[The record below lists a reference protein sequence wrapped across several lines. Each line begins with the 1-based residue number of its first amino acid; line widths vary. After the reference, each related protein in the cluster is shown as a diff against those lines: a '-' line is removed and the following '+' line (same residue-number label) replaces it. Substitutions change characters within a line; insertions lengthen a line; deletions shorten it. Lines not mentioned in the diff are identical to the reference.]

1 MLEKIREGSQGV
13 IAKSILVLVILS
25 FAFAGISSYLGT
37 TTEAPAATVN
47 GEEISKAEFD
57 QAYQNERGRLQQQLG
72 EMFDTLAANDSYLE
86 TIKQNA
92 LDRLVSQ
99 KLLDQTAAK
108 LGLTASDEQIRQ
120 AIIAEPAFHVDGVFD
135 NDRYLALLSQL
146 GYQPL
151 AFRNTMRVDLTRRQ
165 LINATVG
172 SEFALKG
179 EAKQIAELQGQSR
192 DIRYA
197 IVNSEPFLAG
207 ITVTDEQAKEYYDI
221 NTTQFIRP
229 EMVSLDYVELNAVD
243 LSNNIS
249 VTEDQAQAYYDEHKA
264 QYQTIEKRLPAH
276 ILIQFGDDEAKAE
289 VKIKAIKKQLD
300 EGANFTE
307 LAKKDSEDTFSGAE
321 GGKLDWYEQGV
332 MDPAFDDAMFALEKG
347 QVSDV
352 VKSDFGFHL
361 IKLLDV
367 QPVKTQSFAEVKT
380 QIIDDLKQN
389 EAQDKFFTLQ
399 QSLAD
404 TSYEV
409 PDSLDE
415 AAETINAEVKHTAL
429 FSRNTIPAE
438 LNNPAVIKAAFSDQV
453 LQSGL
458 NSDVIELGDDHVLV
472 LRVNEHKVAG
482 TKSFDEVKLD
492 VITRIKQ
499 EQATEAAQVKVD
511 EYAASIK
518 AGKSE
523 VELKTKTKL
532 HRYDRELDSAIV
544 NKAFQMTGS
553 KSESAM
559 SIATVSLAQ
568 GSAVVIVDKV
578 NAAEGIDDTVIDS
591 LKLQLTNQYSEQDYR
606 ALIAYLKAHAEITY
620 SSNLD
625 EEKGLL

>member
-25 FAFAGISSYLGT
+25 FAFAGISSYLGAPT
-37 TTEAPAATVN
+37 DVPAATVN
-47 GEEISKAEFD
+47 GEEISKAEFE

-72 EMFDTLAANDSYLE
+72 EMFDTLAANDNYLK
-86 TIKQNA
+86 TIKQSA

-108 LGLTASDEQIRQ
+108 LGLTVSDEQVRQ
-120 AIIAEPAFHVDGVFD
+120 AIKAEPAFQVDGVFD
-135 NDRYLALLSQL
+135 NERYQALLNQL
-146 GYQPL
+146 GYQPV

-179 EAKQIAELQGQSR
+179 EAKQIAEIQGQSR

-207 ITVTDEQAKEYYDI
+207 VTVTDEQAKEYYDTNI
-221 NTTQFIRP
+221 TQFVRP
-229 EMVSLDYVELNAVD
+229 EMVSLDYVELNASD
-243 LSNNIS
+243 LSKGVS
-249 VTEDQAQAYYDEHKA
+249 VTEEQAQAYYDEHKA

-276 ILIQFGDDEAKAE
+276 ILVQFGDDEEKAKT
-289 VKIKAIKKQLD
+289 KIDAIKKQLD
-300 EGANFTE
+300 GGADFSE
-307 LAKKDSEDTFSGAE
+307 LAKKDSEDTFSGEE

-332 MDPAFDDAMFALEKG
+332 MDPAFDDAMFSLEKG

-352 VKSDFGFHL
+352 VKSDFGFHI

-367 QPVKTQSFAEVKT
+367 QPVKTQSFSEVST
-380 QIIDDLKQN
+380 QIIDDLKKN
-389 EAQDKFFTLQ
+389 EAQDKFYTMQ

-409 PDSLDE
+409 PDSLNE
-415 AAETINAEVKHTAL
+415 AAEVVNTTVKHTGL

-438 LNNPAVIKAAFSDQV
+438 LNNPEVIKAAFSDQV

-458 NSDVIELGDDHVLV
+458 NSDVVELGDDHVLV

-482 TKSFDEVKLD
+482 TKSFAEVKSD
-492 VITRIKQ
+492 VETRIKQ
-499 EQATEAAQVKVD
+499 EQATDAAQAKAD

-523 VELKTKTKL
+523 VELITKSKL
-532 HRYDRELDSAIV
+532 HRYDREIDSAIV
-544 NKAFQMTGS
+544 NKAFQMVDS
-553 KSESAM
+553 KPESAM
-559 SIATVSLAQ
+559 SIATVALAQ

-578 NAAEGIDDTVIDS
+578 NAAEGIDDNVITS
-591 LKLQLTNQYSEQDYR
+591 LTQQLTNQYSEQDYR
-606 ALIAYLKAHAEITY
+606 ALLAYLKARAEVVYTAD
-620 SSNLD
+620 LD

>member
-25 FAFAGISSYLGT
+25 FAFAGISSYLGAPT
-37 TTEAPAATVN
+37 DVPAATVN
-47 GEEISKAEFD
+47 GEEISKAEFE

-72 EMFDTLAANDSYLE
+72 EMFDTLAANDNYLK
-86 TIKQNA
+86 TIKQSA

-108 LGLTASDEQIRQ
+108 LGLTVSDEQVRQ
-120 AIIAEPAFHVDGVFD
+120 AIKAEPAFQVDGVFD
-135 NDRYLALLSQL
+135 NDRYQALLSQL
-146 GYQPL
+146 GYQPV

-172 SEFALKG
+172 SEFALKS
-179 EAKQIAELQGQSR
+179 EAKQIAEIQGQSR

-207 ITVTDEQAKEYYDI
+207 VTVTDEQAKEYYDTNI
-221 NTTQFIRP
+221 TQFVRP
-229 EMVSLDYVELNAVD
+229 EMVSLDYVELNAAD
-243 LSNNIS
+243 LSKGVS
-249 VTEDQAQAYYDEHKA
+249 VTEEQAQAYYDEHKA

-276 ILIQFGDDEAKAE
+276 ILVQFGDDEEKAKA
-289 VKIKAIKKQLD
+289 KIEAIKKQLD
-300 EGANFTE
+300 GGADFSE
-307 LAKKDSEDTFSGAE
+307 LAKKDSEDTFSGEE

-352 VKSDFGFHL
+352 VKSDFGFHI

-367 QPVKTQSFAEVKT
+367 QPVKTQSFAEVST
-380 QIIDDLKQN
+380 QIIDDLKKN
-389 EAQDKFFTLQ
+389 EAQDKFYTMQ

-409 PDSLDE
+409 PDSLNE
-415 AAETINAEVKHTAL
+415 AAEVVNATVKHTGL

-438 LNNPAVIKAAFSDQV
+438 LNNPEVIKAAFSDQV

-458 NSDVIELGDDHVLV
+458 NSDVVELGDDHVLV

-482 TKSFDEVKLD
+482 TKSFAEVKSD
-492 VITRIKQ
+492 VEARIKQ
-499 EQATEAAQVKVD
+499 EQATDAAQAKAD

-523 VELKTKTKL
+523 VELMTKAKL
-532 HRYDRELDSAIV
+532 HRYDREIDSAIV
-544 NKAFQMTGS
+544 NKAFQMSDS
-553 KSESAM
+553 KPESAM
-559 SIATVSLAQ
+559 SIATVTLAQ

-578 NAAEGIDDTVIDS
+578 NAAEGIDDNVITS
-591 LKLQLTNQYSEQDYR
+591 LTQQLTNQYSEQDYR
-606 ALIAYLKAHAEITY
+606 ALLAYLKAHAEVVYTAD
-620 SSNLD
+620 LD